1 MADPRNYFFKLPD
14 DGRPKAFGA
23 PEVIYPDIQW
33 FNANR
38 ASSRVFHPVDG
49 IEGVV
54 IHATAGG
61 NTSGALSWWKGTPP
75 NGARASAHWIVPD
88 EDETAHGKHAL
99 AVVYESLA
107 AWHVRNSAT
116 HALLGNK
123 KKINHWSLGVEIVN
137 RQNDSD
143 TFSEW
148 QYEITALLVR
158 YCWAKYPNM
167 RYVFSHALVDPTR
180 RSDPGDE
187 FDWEKFVALI
197 QSDANDPEIDSNL
210 EELAVAVHHAP
221 IPDDFVKNKSNC
233 M

>member
-1 MADPRNYFFKLPD
+1 MADPADFFLKLPD
-14 DGRPKAFGA
+14 GDRPQVFSA
-23 PEVIYPDIQW
+23 PEKVISDIHWYNQ
-33 FNANR
+33 NR
-38 ASSRVFHPVDG
+38 ATDRIYHSVDG

-61 NTSGALSWWKGTPP
+61 STAGALSWWKGTPP

-88 EDETAHGKHAL
+88 EDETAHGNHVW
-99 AVVYESLA
+99 AVVYEALA

-116 HALLGNK
+116 SPRIGNK
-123 KKINHWSLGVEIVN
+123 DKINHWSLGIEIVN

-143 TFSEW
+143 TFSDW

-167 RYVFSHALVDPTR
+167 KYVFSHAMVDPTR

-187 FDWEKFVALI
+187 FSWSRFEELVLSSDNDPASDDESEALLLAS
-197 QSDANDPEIDSNL
+197 SDAGVPNSY
-210 EELAVAVHHAP
+210 
-221 IPDDFVKNKSNC
+221 KNGGSCC